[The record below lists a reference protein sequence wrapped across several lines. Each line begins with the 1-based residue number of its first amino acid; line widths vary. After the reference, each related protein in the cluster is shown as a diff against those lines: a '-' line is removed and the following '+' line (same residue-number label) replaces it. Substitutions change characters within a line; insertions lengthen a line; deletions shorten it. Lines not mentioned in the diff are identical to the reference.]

1 MSKLKF
7 LRSVSPFAIAGSLL
21 AVGSA
26 VAQVAQPAANQVVA
40 SAGEPQV
47 VASVDQAS
55 GDFGGAG
62 DGLQEIVVTA
72 QKRSEKAQNVPIA
85 LTVIGKGE
93 LQERPQIKSTQD
105 IILFIPSAQG
115 PTTEGHSRPR
125 YFVRGIG
132 TNNIN
137 FNAISPLGTYY
148 DDIYISNVYDQA
160 LPLYDLD
167 HVEALSGPQGTL
179 WGKNANAGAINF
191 ISKAPS
197 FAKEPEG
204 YATLGGGSFGEIR
217 AEGALSGALVDDKVA
232 GRLSFFHDSSDGWQH
247 NLYDGRQYG
256 GGSDDAGRAQL
267 LVQPS
272 DDLSALVNFHFR
284 RYNGDGRA
292 AGFINDPL
300 DGFNRNTFTPYYK
313 GVRQPATAYDQVN
326 VAGPN
331 GDHIDEKGGAVKVNW
346 DQPDFSVTSISGYER
361 NDRDSNTGA
370 TGGVAVPGIV
380 APPAALNPALVQF
393 WGPAP
398 QNSIPSSAVTTNTSF
413 WQVSEE
419 LRIASPTNQRFT
431 WLAGLYGFW
440 EQQNTITQTAV
451 LAPNVGAIGTAAAA
465 TSGAFGQTPASPQ
478 LSIFPWKQ
486 NTFSYAGFGNIGYEV
501 TDDLKISTGVRWSA
515 EHTSINS
522 SFSDLPGANQA
533 ALNAN
538 PALLNVIN
546 LSNYTN
552 VATRQVAAFG
562 DSQTH
567 RAWTYDFSPEYRI
580 TNDIHVYFRYAH
592 GVLPANYSFQPLLNA
607 AGQSLGTFKPLQ
619 LHQET
624 LDAYEI
630 GLKTQWF
637 EHRLT
642 LNGSLFHYDYDNAA
656 INVPT
661 VVPGLTVPAVLFRN
675 AGGEVVDGGDL
686 SFNAR
691 VTPQLNVGGNVGL
704 LRTVYLD
711 DAVNKSAGVVGQ
723 QAPRSPHLTLS
734 AYASYDQS
742 LGDFG
747 NLVFAADTNFKT
759 TTYFYPTATTQS
771 VANAAGFIDRQKQGP
786 YTLVNA
792 NITWYPVAGGNTSFQ
807 FSVLNLLDR
816 QYVDLTLQNGFG
828 ANAVYNGQPRSFL
841 FQATYKFGEADEA
854 PVETASTY
862 TPPRVVAPAQAP
874 RSYLV
879 FFDFNKSDLTQEA
892 VQIVDQAANN
902 AGAAKVTRL
911 TVTGH
916 TDTVGSDAYN
926 LRLSRRRA
934 ETVAAALE
942 AKGIPSAEIEIIA
955 KGKHDLLV
963 PTADGVKEPQNRRVQ
978 IVYVDGASA

>member
-1 MSKLKF
+1 MKMMNANL
-7 LRSVSPFAIAGSLL
+7 LRSVSPLAIAGSLL
-21 AVGSA
+21 WVGGAMAQA
-26 VAQVAQPAANQVVA
+26 VAPPPGGLVVA
-40 SAGEPQV
+40 SIDQPSAGSSDL
-47 VASVDQAS
+47 A
-55 GDFGGAG
+55 GGG
-62 DGLQEIVVTA
+62 FEELVVTA
-72 QKRSEKAQNVPIA
+72 QKRSEKAQNVPIS
-85 LTVIGKGE
+85 LTVIGKAE
-93 LQERPQIKSTQD
+93 LAERPQIKSAQD
-105 IILFIPSAQG
+105 VILFIPSAQG

-132 TNNIN
+132 TNNVN
-137 FNAISPLGTYY
+137 FNAISPLGTYF

-191 ISKAPS
+191 ISKAPT
-197 FAKEPEG
+197 FAREPEG

-217 AEGALSGALVDDKVA
+217 AEGALNGTLIDGKVV

-256 GGSDDAGRAQL
+256 GGSDDAARAQL
-267 LVQPS
+267 LIQPI
-272 DDLSALVNFHFR
+272 DDLSVLVNFHFR

-300 DGFNRNTFTPYYK
+300 DGFNPATFTPYYK

-331 GDHIDEKGGAVKVNW
+331 DDHIDEKGGSVKLNW
-346 DQPDFSVTSISGYER
+346 DFDEAALTSISGYER
-361 NDRDSNTGA
+361 NDRDAHTGP
-370 TGGVAVPGIV
+370 TGGVPVAGIV
-380 APPAALNPALVQF
+380 NPPAALNPALVQF

-398 QNSIPSSAVTTNTSF
+398 QNAIPVSAVTANSSF

-419 LRIASPTNQRFT
+419 LRIASPTHQAFT

-440 EQQNTITQTAV
+440 EQQRTLTQTAV

-465 TSGAFGQTPASPQ
+465 TSGAFGQSPSSPQ

-486 NTFSYAGFGNIGYEV
+486 NTFSYAAFANIGYEI
-501 TDDLKISTGVRWSA
+501 TEDLKITTGIRWSA

-522 SFSDLPGANQA
+522 SFSDLPGATQS

-538 PALLNVIN
+538 PALLNRIN
-546 LSNYTN
+546 ISNYTN
-552 VATRQVAAFG
+552 VPTNLIGTFG
-562 DSQTH
+562 DAQTH
-567 RAWTYDFSPEYRI
+567 RAWTYDFSPTYQI
-580 TNDIHVYFRYAH
+580 TDDIHAYFRYAH
-592 GVLPANYSFQPLLNA
+592 GVLPANYSFQPLLDA
-607 AGQSLGTFKPLQ
+607 TGRSLGTVKPLQ
-619 LHQET
+619 LQQEK

-637 EHRLT
+637 DHRLT
-642 LNGSLFHYDYDNAA
+642 LNSSLFHYDYDNAA

-661 VVPGLTVPAVLFRN
+661 VVPGLAVPAVLFRN
-675 AGGEVVDGGDL
+675 AGGEVVDGADL
-686 SFNAR
+686 SFDGR
-691 VTPQLNVGGNVGL
+691 VTPQFTVGGNVGL

-734 AYASYDQS
+734 AYASYDQE

-747 NLVFAADTNFKT
+747 DLVFAADTNFKT

-786 YTLVNA
+786 YALVNV
-792 NITWYPVAGGNTSFQ
+792 NITWHPITDGPYAFQ
-807 FSVLNLLDR
+807 FSVQNLLDR
-816 QYVDLTLQNGFG
+816 RYVDLTLQNGFG
-828 ANAVYNGQPRSFL
+828 ANAVYSGQPRSFL

-854 PVETASTY
+854 PVQSKVAY
-862 TPPRVVAPAQAP
+862 TPPPVVAPAQAP

-879 FFDFNKSDLTQEA
+879 FFDFNKSDLTQDA
-892 VQIVDQAANN
+892 VRIVDQAASN
-902 AGAAKVTRL
+902 AGQAKVTKL
-911 TVTGH
+911 EVTGH

-934 ETVAAALE
+934 EAVAAELK
-942 AKGIPSAEIEIIA
+942 AKGIPANEIQIVA